1 LVRKVPRPV
10 TAHQS
15 ASEVAASGSRA
26 ALTQAA
32 LDEVERSLG
41 DPTLTPATVAARVG
55 ISTRYLHQLFAARG
69 PSFGRRLAARRLERC
84 RADLADPTYADLSI
98 GEIGWRNGFTDPS
111 YLARAF
117 RRAYGIS
124 PGEHRRAAAAATA
137 GPIIAP
143 TEPAPRSDAVSAV
156 TS

>member
-1 LVRKVPRPV
+1 MPRAV
-10 TAHQS
+10 TGHRY
-15 ASEVAASGSRA
+15 SRA

-41 DPTLTPATVAARVG
+41 DPGLTPAVVAARVG

-69 PSFGRRLAARRLERC
+69 PSFGRRLAARRIERC
-84 RADLADPTYADLSI
+84 RTDLADPAYAELSI

-111 YLARAF
+111 YLSRAF
-117 RRAYGIS
+117 RRAYGVS
-124 PGEHRRAAAAATA
+124 PGEHRRATAPATPNAAS
-137 GPIIAP
+137 
-143 TEPAPRSDAVSAV
+143 PAPAPLSQAVPAV